1 MTARAVN
8 EATFEQEVL
17 NNDKAVL
24 VDFWAEW
31 CGPCRMVSPILDQIA
46 TEHAEKLD
54 IVKLNVY
61 VTDAAYRPAVVAAR
75 NRHFKEGRYP
85 ASTYLVVTA
94 LAVPQLLVEIE
105 AVAMI
110 E

>member
-31 CGPCRMVSPILDQIA
+31 CGPCRMV
-46 TEHAEKLD
+46 
-54 IVKLNVY
+54 
-61 VTDAAYRPAVVAAR
+61 
-75 NRHFKEGRYP
+75 
-85 ASTYLVVTA
+85 
-94 LAVPQLLVEIE
+94 
-105 AVAMI
+105 
-110 E
+110 